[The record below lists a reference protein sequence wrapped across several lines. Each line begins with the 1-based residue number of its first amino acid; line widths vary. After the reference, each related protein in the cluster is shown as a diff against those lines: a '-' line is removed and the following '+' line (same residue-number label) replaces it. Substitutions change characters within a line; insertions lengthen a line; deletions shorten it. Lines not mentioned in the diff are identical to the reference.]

1 MSWSAIYVNGDFS
14 INDFVDYSR
23 LLCKYDT
30 ISLFLFCLFV
40 CLFIYCL
47 FIFVPQDLQDQLS
60 TSDLV
65 SADIQQVFGRQL
77 LVLQQQRDSLLGEL
91 EEQKKERCS
100 FVDIIEEK
108 HALEENLRSGKEQ
121 LADKLRQKE
130 MLESQLEHERAT
142 LQEQLIRQAR
152 LNEIIREKDVL
163 EEELIEQK
171 NRLQVHKNLFSGEKE
186 VKWEKK

>member
-1 MSWSAIYVNGDFS
+1 M
-14 INDFVDYSR
+14 
-23 LLCKYDT
+23 
-30 ISLFLFCLFV
+30 
-40 CLFIYCL
+40 
-47 FIFVPQDLQDQLS
+47 QDQLS

-130 MLESQLEHERAT
+130 LLESQLEHERAT

-171 NRLQVHKNLFSGEKE
+171 NRLQVHKNVFQERKKSSGKRSERPSFSGCLCQMSKTMQTQ
-186 VKWEKK
+186 KIYRKILYSIRY